1 MHDALKTADVNECQ
15 SNLDLV
21 QLFSAVHM
29 ADDKHHDHA
38 ASLYTCFLHLLRCI
52 VLFAIVGA
60 RFVACLC
67 LCRWY
72 FVSGDNFQQAHHYPE
87 QADSAISSKYYCC
100 FFWTDD

>member
-1 MHDALKTADVNECQ
+1 
-15 SNLDLV
+15 
-21 QLFSAVHM
+21 M

-67 LCRWY
+67 LCRLILCQETT
-72 FVSGDNFQQAHHYPE
+72 FRKHTITQ
-87 QADSAISSKYYCC
+87 SKL
-100 FFWTDD
+100 TVR